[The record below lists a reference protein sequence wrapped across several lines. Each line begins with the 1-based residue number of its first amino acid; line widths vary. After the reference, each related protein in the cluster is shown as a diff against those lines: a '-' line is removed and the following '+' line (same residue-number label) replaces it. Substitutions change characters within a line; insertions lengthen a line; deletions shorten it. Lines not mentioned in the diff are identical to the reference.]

1 MKQTSSIGIMDF
13 IRPHKGGFLCS
24 VVLSVLGV
32 ASGIVPYFA
41 VAKMINLLI
50 VGEQDFSIYLLWCSV
65 ALVAFIMKSVFHGFS
80 TKASH
85 EATFAVLSDCL
96 EVDKGFYG
104 VSNRYAI
111 GKTEKFYGRASRT
124 DGGSIGAYHSRNDF

>member
-1 MKQTSSIGIMDF
+1 MKQTSTVGIMDF

-50 VGEQDFSIYLLWCSV
+50 AGEQDFSVYLLWCSI
-65 ALVAFIMKSVFHGFS
+65 ALVAFILKSVFHGFRQRLPM
-80 TKASH
+80 KQR
-85 EATFAVLSDCL
+85 LQ
-96 EVDKGFYG
+96 FYL
-104 VSNRYAI
+104 
-111 GKTEKFYGRASRT
+111 KYGE
-124 DGGSIGAYHSRNDF
+124 GLPRN

>member
-1 MKQTSSIGIMDF
+1 MKQTSTVGIMDF

-50 VGEQDFSIYLLWCSV
+50 AGEQDFSVYLLWCSI
-65 ALVAFIMKSVFHGFS
+65 ALVAFILKSVFHGFS

-85 EATFAVLSDCL
+85 EATFAVLSEIRRRIASKL
-96 EVDKGFYG
+96 TK
-104 VSNRYAI
+104 VSMGYLTDTPS
-111 GKTEKFYGRASRT
+111 GKLKSSMVE
-124 DGGSIGAYHSRNDF
+124 